1 MICATN
7 YGLRNVF
14 MCTTRNI
21 DLQDRYCVFTDY
33 SFPVVTPS
41 SFISRACTL
50 RLFLHKSHQSSQS
63 ETDSAVNSKAVSPF
77 DFQQQLDTLESRIDQ
92 EPHLIEEV
100 ANNYWKVEENT
111 Q

>member
-1 MICATN
+1 M
-7 YGLRNVF
+7 V
-14 MCTTRNI
+14 
-21 DLQDRYCVFTDY
+21 
-33 SFPVVTPS
+33 PTPPQE
-41 SFISRACTL
+41 IK
-50 RLFLHKSHQSSQS
+50 LFHPADNFHKSHQLSQS

-77 DFQQQLDTLESRIDQ
+77 DFQQQLDTPESRIDQ